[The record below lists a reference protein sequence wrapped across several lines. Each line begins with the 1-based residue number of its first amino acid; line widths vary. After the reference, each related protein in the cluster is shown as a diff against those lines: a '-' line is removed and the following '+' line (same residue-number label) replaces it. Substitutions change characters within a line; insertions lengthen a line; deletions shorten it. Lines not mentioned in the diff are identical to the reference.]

1 MYAIKSSPP
10 PQKPQQSPRPL
21 RRRSQARVR
30 PRTHRHHRAIAL
42 ETTAKILT
50 NFTLSAFALVALVQ
64 IVPNQRMVH
73 EKWREIEAE
82 VNITEARVQQHQ
94 EEFSRYF
101 DPQQAQNIMQENGNR
116 VDPRQRQIVW
126 LHPNHRTADKPE
138 LSESHYAE
146 LDH

>member
-1 MYAIKSSPP
+1 MYAIKPSTP
-10 PQKPQQSPRPL
+10 PQKPQHSPRPL

-30 PRTHRHHRAIAL
+30 PRTHRHYRAIAL

-50 NFTLSAFALVALVQ
+50 NFTLSGLALAALVQ
-64 IVPNQRMVH
+64 IVPNQRMVY

-82 VNITEARVQQHQ
+82 VKITEARVKQQQ

-146 LDH
+146 LDY